1 MILSYLSGKYFQNS
15 VLNEKGVRYLQC
27 VTTIYNYREN
37 NDELEV
43 YPDPYWE
50 DGLVVAASG
59 LLNSNLRDFVGTLVE
74 REEYF
79 LVYVKGRKFS
89 VDFIHEED
97 GE

>member
-1 MILSYLSGKYFQNS
+1 M
-15 VLNEKGVRYLQC
+15 RYLQC

-50 DGLVVAASG
+50 DGLVVAVSG